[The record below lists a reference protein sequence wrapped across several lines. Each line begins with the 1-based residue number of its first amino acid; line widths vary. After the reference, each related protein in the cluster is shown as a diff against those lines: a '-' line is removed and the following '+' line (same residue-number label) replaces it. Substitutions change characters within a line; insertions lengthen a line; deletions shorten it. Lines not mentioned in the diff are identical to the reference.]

1 MAEEQRSGRRRA
13 REQETLGA
21 EFRLDPSPYGDT
33 EMRNEWA
40 ARAEALSD
48 LDEAVATLMKWRSDH
63 WDRQDQDSL
72 WIEARLEERVAVL
85 RMDSMTDEEF
95 RSRTLTGEDAHEVC
109 SRTAEAAR
117 VAGSDYKELERINDA
132 FRSRYKPPIMPTN
145 LFMPVER
152 DLSEK
157 LMTTRTVDWYGK
169 SITELREERG
179 VLVHA
184 APPAE

>member
-1 MAEEQRSGRRRA
+1 MADEKGTTRRRA
-13 REQETLGA
+13 RGQESVGA
-21 EFRLDPSPYGDT
+21 EFRLEASPYGNSAL
-33 EMRNEWA
+33 RSEWA
-40 ARAEALSD
+40 ARADALST

-63 WDRQDQDSL
+63 WGREDQDSL

-85 RMDSMTDEEF
+85 RLQALTDDQF

-109 SRTAEAAR
+109 SRTAQAAR
-117 VAGSDYKELERINDA
+117 GAGSDYKELERINDE

-157 LMTTRTVDWYGK
+157 LMTSRTVDWYGK
-169 SITELREERG
+169 SIEELRAERG
-179 VLVHA
+179 VVVHA
-184 APPAE
+184 APAGD